1 MIEIKKLPSGF
12 YAIFSNGTWL
22 DAASATIEQ
31 AEQKAKTFTED
42 IRKRNMVGNKYI

>member
-12 YAIFSNGTWL
+12 FAIFINGTWL

-31 AEQKAKTFTED
+31 AEKKAKTFSED
-42 IRKRNMVGNKYI
+42 IRKRSTSRNKTV